1 MVSTQVSYIRT
12 DGTPAHLDDYEID
25 RLQTSAPTD
34 VPYLTEDLSQMYEDI
49 ILGIEP
55 MRPITSTALE
65 YLNRWI
71 MGKLSTEE
79 TISNLDALGY
89 LDWVIPEGYINT
101 VNRLELEN
109 DHTD

>member
-12 DGTPAHLDDYEID
+12 DGTPAHLDDFDLAE
-25 RLQTSAPTD
+25 LSPPTD
-34 VPYLTEDLSQMYEDI
+34 VPYLTEDLSTMYEDI

-55 MRPITSTALE
+55 MRPITSKALE
-65 YLNRWI
+65 YLNRWV
-71 MGKLSTEE
+71 MGKLSTED

-109 DHTD
+109 DDNN